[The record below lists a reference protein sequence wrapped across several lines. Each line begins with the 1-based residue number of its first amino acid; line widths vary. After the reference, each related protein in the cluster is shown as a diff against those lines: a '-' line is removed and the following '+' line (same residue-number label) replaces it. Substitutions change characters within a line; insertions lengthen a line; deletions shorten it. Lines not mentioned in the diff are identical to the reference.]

1 MYHVNKS
8 NFFLKLYAFYEYTHI
23 HKYIFSNV
31 SATTSN
37 RYCPQKLI
45 FINKCF
51 ESHLRIE

>member
-8 NFFLKLYAFYEYTHI
+8 KIFKKLYAFYDYTHI

-51 ESHLRIE
+51 ESHLRIK